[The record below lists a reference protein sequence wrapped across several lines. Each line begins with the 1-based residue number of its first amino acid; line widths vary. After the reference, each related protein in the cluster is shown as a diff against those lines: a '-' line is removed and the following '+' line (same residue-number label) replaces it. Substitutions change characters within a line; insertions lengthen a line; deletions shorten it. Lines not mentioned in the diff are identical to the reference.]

1 MLAEVP
7 FKTNPVVP
15 NSKEHWCYRCK
26 AHNPYDH
33 LVARDYEKMSCE
45 RCGASMFNPAKT
57 RPWIFGLLVFSLVV
71 PVGGFGLDKAD
82 VGDGWLEVSICFAVF
97 AGLMG
102 VMMLYHVNFWWFWSR
117 FQRGK
122 SGEQLERE
130 GRKYI
135 VSIEK
140 ARK

>member
-1 MLAEVP
+1 
-7 FKTNPVVP
+7 
-15 NSKEHWCYRCK
+15 
-26 AHNPYDH
+26 
-33 LVARDYEKMSCE
+33 MSCE
-45 RCGASMFNPAKT
+45 RCGASMFNPAKI
-57 RPWIFGLLVFSLVV
+57 RPWMFGLLVFSLVA

-102 VMMLYHVNFWWFWSR
+102 VMMLYYMSLWWSWSR